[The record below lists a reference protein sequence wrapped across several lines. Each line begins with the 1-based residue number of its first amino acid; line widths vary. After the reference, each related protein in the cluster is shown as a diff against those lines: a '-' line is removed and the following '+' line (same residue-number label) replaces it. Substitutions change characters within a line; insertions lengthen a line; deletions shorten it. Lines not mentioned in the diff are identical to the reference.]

1 MQQTIKNIAKKTLES
16 QIFDIRKKFPE
27 LEITSPNEKK
37 YHFEVTVAELQSEV
51 KILVYFGKNGVKT
64 ILQGRETSSLY
75 RIITDEIFSQEKL
88 FEEKPIEIANS
99 YIGTD
104 ESGKGDFF
112 GPIVVAGF
120 FTTPEISKQLQEIG
134 VKDSKLL
141 SDLQIQQIRRI
152 IDEAFPENYQYNI
165 LLPAEYNVEYSKVK
179 NINKILIE
187 LHSNVA
193 NKLIEKFN
201 SNFVITDKF
210 SKRNLELKRENVTTI
225 QETKAEKYIAVAAAS
240 IIARSEVV
248 IWFENLKNKGIE
260 LPKGGGN
267 ETTKTAQNL
276 ANKYGK
282 QNLARICKLH
292 FKNYLKIV

>member
-1 MQQTIKNIAKKTLES
+1 
-16 QIFDIRKKFPE
+16 